1 MIFNLTLANTSTGS
15 FNYNLL
21 DPALST
27 AAQFVAELERYTK
40 NHPAVNHHFLE
51 NLACAAF
58 GEEETAD
65 LLLRFFAAYSKFN
78 SGFVPNVRRL
88 IDVLD
93 TKEHKAVLKEN
104 LREEEGYYGEE
115 TYAEL
120 EKMGI
125 SREGVAN
132 IPHPVLYREMIDT
145 LEKKL
150 KRSYA
155 AFVPENIA
163 DIMKKV
169 SVDLVSGG
177 KIGLLAAIY
186 FGSELIVPQL
196 YTRLLQG
203 LRNSCGISNQDAR
216 FLILHIDMD
225 HDHADKL
232 RKVVM
237 ANCKTRDDRTNLV
250 KVSREHIA

>member
-1 MIFNLTLANTSTGS
+1 MIFNLTLANTSTGN

-21 DPALST
+21 DPALTTS
-27 AAQFVAELERYTK
+27 AQFVTELEGYTK
-40 NHPAVNHHFLE
+40 RHNAVHHHFLQ

-65 LLLRFFAAYSKFN
+65 LLLRFFAAYSNFN
-78 SGFVPNVRRL
+78 SDFVPNVRRL
-88 IDVLD
+88 IALLG
-93 TKEHKAVLKEN
+93 TKEHKAILKEN
-104 LREEEGYYGEE
+104 LREEQGYYGEE

-125 SREGVAN
+125 SPEGVTN

-163 DIMKKV
+163 AIMKEAKV
-169 SVDLVSGG
+169 HLVADG
-177 KIGLLAAIY
+177 KSGLLAAIY
-186 FGSELIVPQL
+186 FGSELVVPQL
-196 YTRLLQG
+196 YTRLFQG

-216 FLILHIDMD
+216 FLILHTCMHQDR
-225 HDHADKL
+225 AKKL

-237 ANCKTRDDRTNLV
+237 ANCRTRDDRTSLV